1 MLIFPMLDGDTLRE
15 LILKLI
21 FRVGSCIEN
30 WRLSLLVINASFR
43 NGLILHGLHL
53 IPKEITKKSLIL
65 IFMLVEML
73 LKDTYNVS
81 PL

>member
-1 MLIFPMLDGDTLRE
+1 MLDGDTPRE
-15 LILKLI
+15 LIFKLVL
-21 FRVGSCIEN
+21 RVGSCIEN
-30 WRLSLLVINASFR
+30 QRLSLLVINASLR

-73 LKDTYNVS
+73 LKDAYNVS